1 MARARGWIA
10 LGSWL
15 VAGMWGCGIRVE
27 VEVDVGGSEGD
38 EERTH
43 ASAQAAKCNGCPFSV
58 PVTTYNYAPP
68 HAFPGPCSGPS
79 DPSQAA
85 FDGALAELTA
95 QCAVYCA
102 QSEPACA
109 AFASL
114 EGTFCMDRDIGHRWG
129 AICHCG

>member
-1 MARARGWIA
+1 MARRWPLLLAGLA
-10 LGSWL
+10 LGAL
-15 VAGMWGCGIRVE
+15 AAG
-27 VEVDVGGSEGD
+27 
-38 EERTH
+38 
-43 ASAQAAKCNGCPFSV
+43 
-58 PVTTYNYAPP
+58 
-68 HAFPGPCSGPS
+68 PGPAPASREQEPPDAGP
-79 DPSQAA
+79 P
-85 FDGALAELTA
+85 GAEREALADQKRDESIELLRRLLQRLGEGAPERAEMYFQLAELTA